1 MTNLNDQIS
10 QIAALKKERN
20 AIILAHNYQIPAV
33 QDLADYHGD
42 SLGLAI
48 EAGKTDARV
57 IVLCGVHFMAETC
70 AILNPAKLVL
80 LPEREAGCPMADMV
94 TAEDVIRMRRKHP
107 GASVVAY
114 VNTSAAVKAEADYC
128 CTSANAAAVV
138 AACPPGPIIFVPDKN
153 LGSHAAKISGREVI
167 LYPGF
172 CPTHERLTVA
182 DILEA
187 KKAQPSAKVIVHPE
201 CRAEVREIAD
211 AVLSTGG
218 MDGYVKQ
225 SDATEF
231 IIGTECG
238 MLYPLGK
245 ANPTKRFYLP
255 GRNPMLCPNMK
266 LTSVTSVLCALTNL
280 VEKITVPEE
289 IARRAKTAIDRM
301 MEIGRREK

>member
-1 MTNLNDQIS
+1 MSPDTETMQQITR
-10 QIAALKKERN
+10 LKRERD
-20 AIILAHNYQIPAV
+20 AIILAHNYQLPEV

-42 SLGLAI
+42 SLGLAV
-48 EAGKTDARV
+48 EASKTDAQV

-70 AILNPAKLVL
+70 AILNPHKLVL

-94 TAEDVIRMRRKHP
+94 TPEDVIRMRRGHP
-107 GASVVAY
+107 GATVVAY

-138 AACPPGPIIFVPDKN
+138 AACPPGPVIFVPDRN
-153 LGSHAAKISGREVI
+153 LGDHAARLSGREVI

-172 CPTHERLTVA
+172 CPTHEHLTLA

-187 KKAQPSAKVIVHPE
+187 KKEHPGAKVIVHPE
-201 CRAEVREIAD
+201 CRQEVRDIAD

-245 ANPTKRFYLP
+245 ANPGKRFYLP
-255 GRNPMLCPNMK
+255 GTNPMLCPNMK
-266 LTSVTSVLCALTNL
+266 LTTVTSVLRSLTNL
-280 VEKITVPEE
+280 VEKVTVEPE

-301 MEIGRREK
+301 MEIGRKER

>member
-1 MTNLNDQIS
+1 MSPDTKVIQ
-10 QIAALKKERN
+10 QIARLKRERD

-33 QDLADYHGD
+33 QDIADYHGD
-42 SLGLAI
+42 SLGLAV
-48 EAGKTDARV
+48 EASKTDAQV

-70 AILNPAKLVL
+70 AILNPHRLVL

-94 TAEDVIRMRRKHP
+94 TPEDVIAMRREHP

-114 VNTSAAVKAEADYC
+114 VNTSAAVKAEADFC

-138 AACPPGPIIFVPDKN
+138 AACPPGPVIFVPDRN
-153 LGSHAAKISGREVI
+153 LGDHAARLSGREVI

-182 DILEA
+182 DIMLA
-187 KKAQPSAKVIVHPE
+187 KQQHPTARVIVHPE
-201 CRAEVREIAD
+201 CRREVREIAD

-225 SDATEF
+225 SDADEF

-245 ANPTKRFYLP
+245 ANPSKRFYLP
-255 GRNPMLCPNMK
+255 GWNRMLCPNMK
-266 LTSVTSVLCALTNL
+266 LTSVTSVLRALTNL
-280 VEKITVPEE
+280 EEKIAVEPE
-289 IARRAKTAIDRM
+289 IARRAKIAIDRM
-301 MEIGRREK
+301 MEIGREER

>member
-1 MTNLNDQIS
+1 MTNPKDQIT
-10 QIAALKKERN
+10 QIAALKKERQ

-42 SLGLAI
+42 SLGLAV
-48 EAGKTDARV
+48 EAGKTDAKV

-94 TAEDVIRMRRKHP
+94 TAEDVIRMRREHP
-107 GASVVAY
+107 GATVVAY
-114 VNTSAAVKAEADYC
+114 VNTPAAVKAEADYC

-138 AACPPGPIIFVPDKN
+138 AACPPGPIIFVPDRN
-153 LGSHAAKISGREVI
+153 LGQHATKLSGREVI

-172 CPTHERLTVA
+172 CPTHERLTLA
-182 DILEA
+182 DIMLA
-187 KKAQPSAKVIVHPE
+187 KKEHPGAKVIVHPE
-201 CRAEVREIAD
+201 CREEVRDIAD

-218 MDGYVKQ
+218 MDGWVKQ
-225 SDATEF
+225 SDAAEF

-238 MLYPLGK
+238 MLYPLSK
-245 ANPTKRFYLP
+245 ANPSKRFYLP
-255 GRNPMLCPNMK
+255 GKNQMLCPNMK
-266 LTSVTSVLCALTNL
+266 LTTVTSVLRSLTNM
-280 VEKITVPEE
+280 VEKITVEPE

-301 MEIGRREK
+301 MEIGRKER